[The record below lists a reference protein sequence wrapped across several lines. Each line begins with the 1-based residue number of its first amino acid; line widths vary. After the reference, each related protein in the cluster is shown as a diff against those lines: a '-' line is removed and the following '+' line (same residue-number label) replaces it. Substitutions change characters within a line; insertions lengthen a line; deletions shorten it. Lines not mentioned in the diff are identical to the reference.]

1 MEGNEHS
8 KPAKERREERRTNLN
23 RTHARQET
31 PQAEKNAEPTVVRP
45 RAAPQGHNFCSLTN
59 SFYHS
64 KFPKMRW
71 GQMQPVLL
79 AMEAQR

>member
-1 MEGNEHS
+1 MWT
-8 KPAKERREERRTNLN
+8 KILDLN

-31 PQAEKNAEPTVVRP
+31 PWAEKNAEPTVVRP
-45 RAAPQGHNFCSLTN
+45 EAAHQGHNFCSLTN

-71 GQMQPVLL
+71 RPDAAGAARHGGTKIITSHNLESTTEL
-79 AMEAQR
+79 